1 MSKELIKLLR
11 AEIARTVDLDMMHHN
26 AANRIEELEREV
38 ESLKASMYG
47 HYELEAERDAIKA
60 DSDAASGIPG
70 AADSSGAVARVPL
83 RDGFTATNLREAKMI
98 AGAPAMLCVLKEI
111 LRMKPGNLIADL
123 AARAVAIA
131 DPEDH
136 Y

>member
-1 MSKELIKLLR
+1 MIQRLPHWEVRLR
-11 AEIARTVDLDMMHHN
+11 GNAPKFADIMH
-26 AANRIEELEREV
+26 
-38 ESLKASMYG
+38 
-47 HYELEAERDAIKA
+47 
-60 DSDAASGIPG
+60 PG